1 MIEIPLGVKTYD
13 TPTSIF
19 WFDSNGIVCAIIKD
33 IPTQTLEEAIENINN
48 FKNVIGDNK
57 VCLMIDVTYSTE
69 TTRETRDYVAA
80 EFPKFVKAIAMISKS
95 ALGKMLANLFFT
107 IKTQPYP
114 TKMFNEENEAKE
126 WLKQY
131 L

>member
-1 MIEIPLGVKTYD
+1 MIEIPKGVKIYE

-19 WFDSNGIVCAIIKD
+19 WFDNDGIVCVIAKD
-33 IPTQTLEEAIENINN
+33 VPTQTLEATMENLND
-48 FKNVIGDNK
+48 FKNVIGNQK
-57 VCLMIDVTYSTE
+57 VCLMIDVTYSPE

-80 EFPKFVKAIAMISKS
+80 EFPHFVKAIAMISKS

-114 TKMFNEENEAKE
+114 TKMFNEESEAKE

>member
-1 MIEIPLGVKTYD
+1 MKAPEGIKIYD

-19 WFDSNGIVCAIIKD
+19 WFDDNGIVYSVIKD
-33 IPTQTLEEAIENINN
+33 IPTQTLEETVKNIED
-48 FKNVIGDNK
+48 FEKVIGDKK
-57 VCLMIDVTYSTE
+57 VCMVIDVTNSGE
-69 TTRETRDYVAA
+69 TSREIRDYVAK

-107 IKTQPYP
+107 IRTQPYP
-114 TKMFNEENEAKE
+114 TKMFTEEEEAKKWIE
-126 WLKQY
+126 QY